1 MNGRINTKPR
11 FFLLLLS
18 LIFGGQTP
26 VFSDELRDGNVLIAE
41 IRGEV
46 NFRSQNG
53 SPVKAEDFKPGSLLP
68 VGYQVLTGKNSSVLC
83 LLSNGTL
90 FTVRENSDMRVESF
104 RQEPF
109 VSNEEN
115 NIISI
120 ESNIVAIY
128 KPFNEKYYKP
138 EKVLL

>member
-1 MNGRINTKPR
+1 MVEPGTTDNLSAIMNGRINTKPK

-53 SPVKAEDFKPGSLLP
+53 SPLKAEDFKPGSLLP
-68 VGYQVLTGKNSSVLC
+68 VGYQVLTGKILQCFAS
-83 LLSNGTL
+83 
-90 FTVRENSDMRVESF
+90 
-104 RQEPF
+104 
-109 VSNEEN
+109 
-115 NIISI
+115 
-120 ESNIVAIY
+120 
-128 KPFNEKYYKP
+128 
-138 EKVLL
+138 